1 MTKLFSLTK
10 RNIKLFFKD
19 KGMFFTSLVTPI
31 ILLVLYALFLANMY
45 RDSFVSGL
53 PAGFVLDEGIIDG
66 LVAGQLMS
74 SILSV
79 SCVTVA
85 FCSNFLMVQD
95 KANGVIKDLRI
106 TPIKSST
113 LSLSYY
119 IATLISTLLI

>member
-1 MTKLFSLTK
+1 
-10 RNIKLFFKD
+10 
-19 KGMFFTSLVTPI
+19 
-31 ILLVLYALFLANMY
+31 VLYATFLGNIY
-45 RDSFVSGL
+45 RDSFTSGL
-53 PAGFVLDEGIIDG
+53 PEGVKFSESLIEG

-106 TPIKSST
+106 TPVKTST

-119 IATLISTLLI
+119 ISTLISTLIILEILLNSVKMLLPTQQI